1 MGIFSNDTEPW
12 VSFRHAKERL
22 DSGDT
27 KGAIAAF
34 QSILAMPQIES
45 RQYLQAYRFLREL
58 NVSLPKENE
67 KDVLGVVVEVG
78 MPKGL
83 DLLAAY
89 ADHHARY
96 YNFSGAAVVWERPND
111 LLDASIDELLLAAK
125 AVAQVIGVWH
135 GDRPPAPNKGIARIN
150 LLTPSGLHFGQGS
163 LDILS
168 KDLLGGPVL
177 ASAFRLMQKLM
188 NLTKK

>member
-1 MGIFSNDTEPW
+1 MISGDSEPW
-12 VSFRHAKERL
+12 VSFRRAKERL
-22 DSGDT
+22 DSGDIDSAT
-27 KGAIAAF
+27 AVF
-34 QSILAMPQIES
+34 QNILGMPQLES

-58 NVSLPKENE
+58 NVSPPKDNE

-96 YNFSGAAVVWERPND
+96 YNFGGAAVIWERPND
-111 LLDASIDELLLAAK
+111 LLDASIDELLLEAK
-125 AVAQVIGVWH
+125 TVAQVIGVWY
-135 GDRPPAPNKGIARIN
+135 GDRPLAPQKGIARIN
-150 LLTPSGLHFGQGS
+150 LLTPSGLHFGQGP
-163 LDILS
+163 LDVLS
-168 KDLLGGPVL
+168 KDRLGGPVL

-188 NLTKK
+188 NLTTK